1 MGVLNLFF
9 IRNIFFEKIDLFFMT
24 KKCENF
30 KLIFI
35 LTQLPEMHGV
45 GRVIFSSKPIKE
57 NVANAST

>member
-1 MGVLNLFF
+1 
-9 IRNIFFEKIDLFFMT
+9 MT
-24 KKCENF
+24 KKCEDV

-45 GRVIFSSKPIKE
+45 GRVIFSSKPVKE